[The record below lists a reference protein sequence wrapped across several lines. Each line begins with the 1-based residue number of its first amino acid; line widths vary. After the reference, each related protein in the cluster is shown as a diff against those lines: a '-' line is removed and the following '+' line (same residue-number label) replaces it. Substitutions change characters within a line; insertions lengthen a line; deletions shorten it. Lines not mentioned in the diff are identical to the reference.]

1 MRRRAALALAGVAL
15 LFFAFIAHA
24 IISVKLFELRIAL
37 QRDRILNLELSS
49 QALRA
54 RAKRLAFGRQ
64 DFQAEIRQSALESN
78 LLNERAEGA
87 PLRPVH
93 YVGLAAVSA
102 ARLLLLK
109 SPPDVADDYR
119 TTVLM
124 RYAFYLERNR
134 RFQGAIERYNDLL
147 ESIGDGQSDVHAFAH
162 LHLGYCL
169 ASIGELENAR
179 SQLRLVDELYPATH
193 FSDTARTLLAL
204 IEEGERRSER
214 IQAEA
219 PAPLDRARGLFQN
232 GQCPAALAAFDE
244 AAQSGPALSPMDRY
258 RRALCLE
265 ETGAASSAVDQY
277 RALAAQSADV
287 ETARLANRRLLIIGI
302 YYEGGR
308 ALTEQAGRR
317 AYALGD
323 DSAAREITSVAA
335 LRQSAQ
341 VLEEIETLRASA
353 DALGAAL
360 HENLVSEIGE
370 SAVEKRVVADE
381 VAEPAPVRQ
390 LDVLAGLPLPEPNS
404 AAYYGLVRVE
414 LRDGQRRAGR
424 ELVFSAAG
432 ASFPGET
439 PIPLE
444 RVAAIT
450 AEPAGPGQPGILEV
464 GLPAGAAAYADR
476 LKVERGAIILEKKT
490 GGFKLDAASIR
501 LVRSP

>member
-1 MRRRAALALAGVAL
+1 MKRGAALALAGVAL
-15 LFFAFIAHA
+15 LFFALIAHA

-87 PLRPVH
+87 PLRPIH
-93 YVGLAAVSA
+93 YVGLAAVSG

-134 RFQGAIERYNDLL
+134 RYPNAIERYNDLL
-147 ESIGDGQSDVHAFAH
+147 KTIGDGQSDVHAFAH

-169 ASIGELENAR
+169 ASIGEMENAR

-204 IEEGERRSER
+204 LEEGQRRRER

-219 PAPLDRARGLFQN
+219 SAPLERARGLFQN
-232 GQCPAALAAFDE
+232 GQCPAALAAFE
-244 AAQSGPALSPMDRY
+244 AAAQTGPALSPMDRY

-265 ETGAASSAVDQY
+265 ETGAANAAIDDY

-308 ALTEQAGRR
+308 DLTEQAGRR

-323 DSAAREITSVAA
+323 DAAAREITSVAT

-353 DALGAAL
+353 DALGGAL
-360 HENLVSEIGE
+360 HQNLVTELGE
-370 SAVEKRVVADE
+370 SAGELRRVPEELASPE
-381 VAEPAPVRQ
+381 PVRQ

-404 AAYYGLVRVE
+404 AAYYGQVRVE

-424 ELVFSAAG
+424 ELVFSAVG
-432 ASFPGET
+432 VNFPGET

-444 RVAAIT
+444 LVAAIT

-476 LKVERGAIILEKKT
+476 LKVERGAVILEKKT

-501 LVRSP
+501 RVRSP